1 MSSAPKEPP
10 ATPRRLATNTHLQ
23 VENTGPSPRIP
34 YRATSTPPR
43 TPLALHTPPPV
54 WMSSRPVTP
63 REEYPE
69 SPTSFRPRASSNQMK
84 PPPFS
89 LGQPPAPRSR
99 RLPKLFRS
107 PKRALIYLVLLGLLG
122 LTVKVLGRFG
132 KHGLVEGGLG
142 VGRLI
147 WKRHQKIPVE
157 EIDDGLCRFV
167 SPVDAYQRDLRRL
180 RKLHPSSSHHD
191 PLSHPH
197 PPHNL
202 TSHNSHS
209 HTKSHHHTY
218 SPTGHLLVSSDPEA
232 PHPIPLLLDLGEKR
246 WEELLS
252 RQSRTLSE
260 AVREYTRRYGRRP
273 PKGFDVWWDFAMQH
287 NLVLPDE
294 YDRIN
299 LDLAPFFALPK
310 DEMKRRMTMVEDM
323 AETFT
328 LIIENGQVDI
338 QIKDP
343 GGLEWGGTL
352 PRAADT
358 ANLLRAFS
366 RFLPDMRATFSIFD
380 QPQIYLSW
388 ARRGSLVDL
397 GLRGEH
403 TTHLEE
409 TDSAHVKLS
418 RSCAPDSNYR
428 KEDDFSEGKSF
439 IYDSLEAGDLCQN
452 PYLIPIH
459 GLTIEPHGHDSHPRP
474 HTQLLPLFSLAK
486 TSINSD
492 ILITPLDQFNDN
504 PGNDPAWENKT
515 SSKLAWRGSPTG
527 ISMMSADLPWRQA
540 HRIRLHTFAQNRS
553 SDAMTFIV
561 PDLGQDDEDDQE
573 EESNAE
579 PGTGS
584 PESHHQSHSQEAHSE
599 GGEALHFI
607 EEEVTTREAM
617 TFFYDMKLAGDP
629 IQCLDEDGTC
639 ADMRTEIQW
648 APHQRGE
655 ELNKHKFLLDI
666 DGNGWSGRFRKLMS
680 TNSVVIK
687 MTMFTEWFQ
696 PHLIPWFMY
705 IPAKLDF
712 SDLTDIMAFFRGTP
726 NHPELAFDETAAALA
741 RNGQCFVQRMFRVED
756 LQAYMMRLFLEYA
769 RIAADEGIDM
779 DFYLDDEVVEGEGEG
794 TTIEVVDEQDL
805 GPHPQGEAGIA
816 PAVADVDWSMEGI
829 NEKEVVE
836 VDAQPIHL
844 EIQAIDEILDIQQV
858 DSWQSEDLVDEAADE
873 A

>member
-1 MSSAPKEPP
+1 MLDPQLPS
-10 ATPRRLATNTHLQ
+10 TPRKLNSHLQ

-54 WMSSRPVTP
+54 WRTPRAVSP

-69 SPTSFRPRASSNQMK
+69 SPTSFRPRVSTEFK

-89 LGQPPAPRSR
+89 LGQPPQPRNR
-99 RLPKLFRS
+99 RLPRVIRS
-107 PKRALIYLVLLGLLG
+107 PKRALAYLCLLGVLG
-122 LTVKVLGRFG
+122 LAVKILSRVG
-132 KHGLVEGGLG
+132 KEGLLDGGLR

-147 WKRHQKIPVE
+147 WYQNQRHVDE
-157 EIDDGLCRFV
+157 SIDDGLCRFV
-167 SPVDAYQRDLRRL
+167 SPVDAYQRDLKRL
-180 RKLHPSSSHHD
+180 RTLHSSSPHHD

-202 TSHNSHS
+202 TSHNSHA
-209 HTKSHHHTY
+209 HTRSHHHTY

-260 AVREYTRRYGRRP
+260 AVREYTSRYGRRP
-273 PKGFDVWWDFAMQH
+273 PKGFDVWWEFAMLH

-299 LDLAPFFALPK
+299 LDLAPFFALPTE
-310 DEMKRRMTMVEDM
+310 EMKRRMQMVEDM

-328 LIIENGQVDI
+328 LVIEDGKVDI

-358 ANLLRAFS
+358 AGLLRAFS
-366 RFLPDMRATFSIFD
+366 QHLPNMRATFSIFD

-428 KEDDFSEGKSF
+428 KEEDLSEGKSF

-492 ILITPLDQFNDN
+492 ILITPLDQFSDN

-527 ISMMSADLPWRQA
+527 VSMMSSDLEWRQA

-553 SDAMTFIV
+553 SEPLTFIV
-561 PDLGQDDEDDQE
+561 PDLGQEDEEYVTE
-573 EESNAE
+573 EGDNSSSSAL
-579 PGTGS
+579 
-584 PESHHQSHSQEAHSE
+584 HHLQDPLSE
-599 GGEALHFI
+599 NGEALHFI
-607 EEEVTTREAM
+607 EEVVSTHEAM
-617 TFFYDMKLAGDP
+617 SFYYDMKLAGEP
-629 IQCLDEDGTC
+629 IQCLEEDGTC
-639 ADMRTEIQW
+639 EAMRTEIQW
-648 APHQRGE
+648 APRQRGE
-655 ELNKHKFLLDI
+655 ELNRHKFLLDI

-680 TNSVVIK
+680 TNSVVVK

-779 DFYLDDEVVEGEGEG
+779 DFYLEDDVAEADESGEAADASETQFLEQEPETGEGVSLVSAEDVTEDSSWSEDVG
-794 TTIEVVDEQDL
+794 TGDEIGHAGEVGTGQ
-805 GPHPQGEAGIA
+805 
-816 PAVADVDWSMEGI
+816 
-829 NEKEVVE
+829 
-836 VDAQPIHL
+836 L
-844 EIQAIDEILDIQQV
+844 EIIPIDELVDIQQV
-858 DSWQSEDLVDEAADE
+858 AWDSSQLVEEAVIE